1 MAKNSFVAWVT
12 FKIKYTEGTK
22 TLILSILKDRLGI
35 NKYSCLKQRKFEH
48 VVRIPW
54 IILDILYRCFLD
66 TATKSFMWIHYDFPW
81 DWMSNKEIQCPT
93 KLQNCLTFCPAL
105 SRKLFASLPTS
116 IISTARYKLEE
127 K

>member
-48 VVRIPW
+48 VVRIP
-54 IILDILYRCFLD
+54 
-66 TATKSFMWIHYDFPW
+66 
-81 DWMSNKEIQCPT
+81 
-93 KLQNCLTFCPAL
+93 
-105 SRKLFASLPTS
+105 
-116 IISTARYKLEE
+116 
-127 K
+127 